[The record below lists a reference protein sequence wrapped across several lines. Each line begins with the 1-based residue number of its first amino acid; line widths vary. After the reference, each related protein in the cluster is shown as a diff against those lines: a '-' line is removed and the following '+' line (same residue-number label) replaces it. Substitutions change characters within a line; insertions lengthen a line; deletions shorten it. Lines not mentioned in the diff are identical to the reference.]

1 MNPTDF
7 AEGTPWAINP
17 RAMDNL
23 ISNYTNFR
31 ANPVE
36 GMDAFRKINF
46 TDEDEDKGYIVN
58 AGVAVIPVNGPLSKR
73 GGFFTWLFGGS
84 SYSGI
89 TAAFDNAVKD
99 TDVGAIV
106 LDIDS
111 PGGTV
116 AGTEALA
123 DMIFGSRGGKPIVA
137 FANGMMASAAY
148 WIGSAADVIV
158 GGKTSEV
165 GSIGV
170 LMVHEDWS
178 RADEQMGLKVT
189 YLTAGKYKAL
199 GNAHEALGVEG
210 REILQDELNQIY
222 SVFVDTVARNR
233 DVEVETVLSDQAD
246 GRVFIGQQAK
256 DKGLIDVIGTLDL
269 AVELARSSIGNLK
282 IIVGGKAMDLKIE
295 TLSDLRAAFPEMCDQ
310 IVSETKAEVGLEA
323 AVATAKADEAG
334 RLLGLVDTFL
344 GAEKAKSFRAVVESG
359 VTPEQFAAINA
370 LNPKSEDDDDGPV
383 TKKMMLDAIKSAGAD
398 NVGTGGG
405 AGQDKDY
412 MALVEAH
419 IKENKC
425 TKSAAMRAI
434 TAKFPEKHEEYIRK
448 VNTKAGSGA

>member
-1 MNPTDF
+1 
-7 AEGTPWAINP
+7 
-17 RAMDNL
+17 
-23 ISNYTNFR
+23 
-31 ANPVE
+31 
-36 GMDAFRKINF
+36 
-46 TDEDEDKGYIVN
+46 
-58 AGVAVIPVNGPLSKR
+58 
-73 GGFFTWLFGGS
+73 
-84 SYSGI
+84 
-89 TAAFDNAVKD
+89 
-99 TDVGAIV
+99 
-106 LDIDS
+106 
-111 PGGTV
+111 
-116 AGTEALA
+116 
-123 DMIFGSRGGKPIVA
+123 
-137 FANGMMASAAY
+137 
-148 WIGSAADVIV
+148 
-158 GGKTSEV
+158 
-165 GSIGV
+165 
-170 LMVHEDWS
+170 
-178 RADEQMGLKVT
+178 
-189 YLTAGKYKAL
+189 
-199 GNAHEALGVEG
+199 
-210 REILQDELNQIY
+210 
-222 SVFVDTVARNR
+222 
-233 DVEVETVLSDQAD
+233 
-246 GRVFIGQQAK
+246 
-256 DKGLIDVIGTLDL
+256 
-269 AVELARSSIGNLK
+269 
-282 IIVGGKAMDLKIE
+282 MDLKIE

-310 IVSETKAEVGLEA
+310 IVSETKAEVGLET